1 MVNKR
6 GGRVQVNMMQY
17 YELVGRVEK
26 LEKAL
31 FDSQIEEVKTESEL
45 TNGEIK
51 EILTQRNIPFTTR
64 STKEELLKLMGEV

>member
-1 MVNKR
+1 MTNKR

-17 YELVGRVEK
+17 YELVQRVEK

-31 FDSQIEEVKTESEL
+31 FDSQIEVVKKDSEL

-64 STKEELLKLMGEV
+64 NTKEELLKLMEEV